1 MNIDT
6 LFLSG
11 CGTKGTAFIGAFKA
25 LIEKNIID
33 FKQIRRYVCCSGS
46 SIIGVLLC
54 CGYNLNFICNLSNK
68 LDYSKLLNLDDLD
81 DIFSNKGLFS
91 NDNIGKLI
99 DNIIQTKYKKN
110 DTTLKQFYDLTKI
123 HFVCKVYNLSDK
135 CNEYFSYE
143 NHPNMKVSTVVQMTT
158 CIPLFFKPIK
168 YNDKYYID
176 GGVLCIMPFIE
187 KYKNY
192 LGICI
197 HGNME
202 KSKIEE
208 LNLFEY
214 ITYFNNCLTNDCKIN
229 IDKHN
234 ESRIIVVYSKS
245 LPCIHF
251 DVCKNDKNILKQSG
265 YDQTIL
271 HIKKFELFNQKKII
285 DKS

>member
-91 NDNIGKLI
+91 NGNIGKLI

-143 NHPNMKVSTVVQMTT
+143 NHPNMKVSTLVQMTT
-158 CIPLFFKPIK
+158 CIPFFFKPIK
-168 YNDKYYID
+168 YKDKYYID
-176 GGVLCIMPFIE
+176 GGVLCVMPFIE

-192 LGICI
+192 LGLYI
-197 HGNME
+197 HAKE

-214 ITYFNNCLTNDCKIN
+214 ITYINNCLTKNCKLDIQ
-229 IDKHN
+229 DKRMLH
-234 ESRIIVVYSKS
+234 IYT
-245 LPCIHF
+245 LFMPCIDF
-251 DVCKNDKNILKQSG
+251 DVCLDDKNMIKKCG
-265 YDQTIL
+265 YDETIL
-271 HIKKFELFNQKKII
+271 HIDKFELFKFKKKIV

>member
-123 HFVCKVYNLSDK
+123 HFVCKVYNISDK
-135 CNEYFSYE
+135 CDEYFSYE
-143 NHPNMKVSTVVQMTT
+143 NHPNMKVSTLVQMTT
-158 CIPLFFKPIK
+158 CIPFFFKPIK
-168 YNDKYYID
+168 YKDKYYID

-197 HGNME
+197 HGDIEKNIKNMN
-202 KSKIEE
+202 I
-208 LNLFEY
+208 FEY
-214 ITYFNNCLTNDCKIN
+214 ITYFNNCLTNDSKIN

-234 ESRIIVVYSKS
+234 ISRIIVVYTKS
-245 LPCIHF
+245 LPCIDF
-251 DVCKNDKNILKQSG
+251 DVCLDDKNMIKKRG
-265 YDQTIL
+265 YDETIL
-271 HIKKFELFNQKKII
+271 HIDKFELFNIKKI
-285 DKS
+285 

>member
-11 CGTKGTAFIGAFKA
+11 CGTKGTTFIGAFRA

-33 FKQIRRYVCCSGS
+33 FKQICRYVCCSGS

-91 NDNIGKLI
+91 NNNIGKLI
-99 DNIIQTKYKKN
+99 DNIIQKKYKKN

-143 NHPNMKVSTVVQMTT
+143 NHPNMKVSTLVQMTT

-192 LGICI
+192 LGIYI
-197 HGNME
+197 KENKDSNIENMDA
-202 KSKIEE
+202 
-208 LNLFEY
+208 FEY
-214 ITYFNNCLTNDCKIN
+214 ITYINSCLTHKCKLNIN
-229 IDKHN
+229 KQN
-234 ESRIIVVYSKS
+234 ESKIIQIHTKL
-245 LPCIHF
+245 LPCINF

-265 YDQTIL
+265 YDETIL
-271 HIKKFELFNQKKII
+271 HIDKFELFNQKKIV